1 MRLDNLV
8 HDAADF
14 DIRIIFIPVF
24 EGANLP

>member
-8 HDAADF
+8 LDAADF

-24 EGANLP
+24 KGANLP